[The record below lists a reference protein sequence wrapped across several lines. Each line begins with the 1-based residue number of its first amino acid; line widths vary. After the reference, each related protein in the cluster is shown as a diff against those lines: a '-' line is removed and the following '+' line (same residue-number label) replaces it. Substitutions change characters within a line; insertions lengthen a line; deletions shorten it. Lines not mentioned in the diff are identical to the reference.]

1 MIHITVCAC
10 LRLFFVN
17 LYSSGVFC
25 FYFNVTVHFK
35 IFYLDINHVKFKCN
49 EMCHINKTDIKLTL
63 PYCCVLKPL
72 LKGHMLNYYVIHVC
86 KNNIILQRSHTKL
99 LFRLH

>member
-1 MIHITVCAC
+1 
-10 LRLFFVN
+10 
-17 LYSSGVFC
+17 
-25 FYFNVTVHFK
+25 
-35 IFYLDINHVKFKCN
+35 
-49 EMCHINKTDIKLTL
+49 MCHINKTDIKLTL

-99 LFRLH
+99 LFRLL